1 MDGSK
6 NGAAGNSGPGGV
18 CGILCVPEPE
28 AKGRDNGKNQENL
41 GGSVRSGNIQG
52 QNLML
57 SDDILRKKAGEGSY
71 IDDITWN
78 DLDMDTIFM
87 LLNHTWSCIGES
99 YLYFLLRRLSFST
112 EELEE
117 RERIVRYFAEHGS
130 EREQMEYFAKSER
143 RERVRFLIIF
153 IISRTMRRTLRRF
166 TIWGLERS
174 CSRWQRWL
182 PHRQLA
188 LSCWWLR

>member
-1 MDGSK
+1 MEVKMVLLVILALAAFAAFCVYQNRKRRAEIMAKIRRTWGERPVRQYT
-6 NGAAGNSGPGGV
+6 GAEFDAIGRYF
-18 CGILCVPEPE
+18 EK
-28 AKGRDNGKNQENL
+28 KGR
-41 GGSVRSGNIQG
+41 
-52 QNLML
+52 
-57 SDDILRKKAGEGSY
+57 EGSY

-130 EREQMEYFAKSER
+130 EREQMEYFFAKIGKF
-143 RERVRFLIIF
+143 VLF
-153 IISRTMRRTLRRF
+153 I
-166 TIWGLERS
+166 
-174 CSRWQRWL
+174 
-182 PHRQLA
+182 
-188 LSCWWLR
+188 